1 VCVCM
6 CVKETDRE
14 TRRKRDGA
22 REPPIKTV
30 AAADQYQ
37 QLFVAGKVNKNV
49 CL

>member
-1 VCVCM
+1 VGGCGLG
-6 CVKETDRE
+6 E
-14 TRRKRDGA
+14 